1 MSSRDRSI
9 LTIGR
14 TVLLAVGLLA
24 APVWCQY
31 PGQVRKSSKDAPEL
45 RAVAVLEWT
54 GEAGSPKTS
63 RLVPV
68 AVLDGGQLQ
77 DGGIY
82 LARPVPLAVAGEVE
96 YELQRNGQPMGL
108 FDIKNAGQEQ
118 GSWVGYGAWQPLPKP
133 KSKPS
138 MSEVARNRIEDEY
151 SDRPVLHRK
160 HHEGESGPAD
170 NGGNSGASSTESAPA
185 PDADRPTLHRKDTS
199 SDTGDA
205 NASTSP
211 VPDTDRPTLHKRDS
225 SDSSSGSATS
235 DDPDRPVLKKSKK
248 KAPEDVGHVDSLPDF
263 TDPDRPRLQRGKSSG
278 KEVEVLPTL
287 MGLPPDMQQAVAVS
301 DAKSRPEHPWTFSW
315 ANADDEAK
323 MKSVLEGIARDAM
336 GLKPPEAAPAPRRK
350 TAHRNAQPV
359 EPPPPAPLLDEQFR
373 VFELAYGS
381 GATLVLTAH
390 TDGSVNQQKF
400 VTLIA
405 QPDLYGNVLVLLKN
419 VADGAHLDET
429 PRMRLVDAVDAMA
442 DNRGELLFELRGAT
456 QRQFVLYRILRGQ
469 AERLFVSS
477 VGEFGVAGRE

>member
-287 MGLPPDMQQAVAVS
+287 MGL
-301 DAKSRPEHPWTFSW
+301 
-315 ANADDEAK
+315 
-323 MKSVLEGIARDAM
+323 
-336 GLKPPEAAPAPRRK
+336 
-350 TAHRNAQPV
+350 
-359 EPPPPAPLLDEQFR
+359 
-373 VFELAYGS
+373 
-381 GATLVLTAH
+381 
-390 TDGSVNQQKF
+390 
-400 VTLIA
+400 
-405 QPDLYGNVLVLLKN
+405 
-419 VADGAHLDET
+419 
-429 PRMRLVDAVDAMA
+429 
-442 DNRGELLFELRGAT
+442 RGP
-456 QRQFVLYRILRGQ
+456 
-469 AERLFVSS
+469 S
-477 VGEFGVAGRE
+477 VGPMRTMKPR